1 MGHSIGGRPSATHCA
16 YSAWLA
22 GVAENRPKIERRRRM
37 CSATK
42 AS

>member
-22 GVAENRPKIERRRRM
+22 GGAENRPKIERRRRM